1 MHNFSEKLGW
11 RMQKGD
17 DGLVQ
22 EFCNDIGVSRGV
34 FKVWMHNNKNTLR
47 KRSEEGNA
55 IVNVTQT
62 VDHDDDD
69 HDGNADDGN
78 GGGGGFDS
86 DINNPYNPNSN
97 NNDIQMNEE
106 EGCVNVHVSVNELS
120 S

>member
-1 MHNFSEKLGW
+1 
-11 RMQKGD
+11 MQKGD

-34 FKVWMHNNKNTLR
+34 FKVWMHNNKNTFR
-47 KRSEEGNA
+47 KKSEDGNGNA
-55 IVNVTQT
+55 NAPQSN
-62 VDHDDDD
+62 DDD
-69 HDGNADDGN
+69 NAN

-97 NNDIQMNEE
+97 NNDNDIHMNEE
-106 EGCVNVHVSVNELS
+106 DGCVNNGVHVSLNEMS